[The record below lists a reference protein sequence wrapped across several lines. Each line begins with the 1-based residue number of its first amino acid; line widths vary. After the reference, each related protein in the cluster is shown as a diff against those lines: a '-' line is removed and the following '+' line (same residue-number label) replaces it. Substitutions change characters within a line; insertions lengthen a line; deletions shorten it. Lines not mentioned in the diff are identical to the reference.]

1 MGSFFSLP
9 LKFSESSI
17 FLNIPTLQNQ
27 SCSVV
32 YLKPGQLYELEREIL
47 VRREVIVM
55 GNPSMLPM
63 IDGEDAIRSF
73 HVLEGGFLD
82 LRFVQQF
89 ASDGIVREPKPY
101 EIFATTSPRNRVWE
115 IRGGSVFIDEGA
127 LGGKFTGV
135 IFIDDPDVEDAA
147 RRSIRRTLDGDVY
160 RIYGGHVFIVGGRV
174 GKLS

>member
-1 MGSFFSLP
+1 
-9 LKFSESSI
+9 LKA
-17 FLNIPTLQNQ
+17 
-27 SCSVV
+27 
-32 YLKPGQLYELEREIL
+32 GQLYELEREIL

-55 GNPSMLPM
+55 GNPSVLPM

-115 IRGGSVFIDEGA
+115 IRGGSIFIDEGA

-147 RRSIRRTLDGDVY
+147 RRSIRRSIDGDVY

-174 GKLS
+174 GTLR